1 MTSQSY
7 DVAIVGGGAAGLTR
21 TLNGELAATFRKWY
35 PAFSLTDQPADDDL
49 LAA

>member
-35 PAFSLTDQPADDDL
+35 PACSLSHLSIDDTL